1 MTDEH
6 FDKSKKNEEMND
18 CLNRLLM
25 SDKPKMI
32 VADLDDENKLTEQ
45 QIKHFKTA
53 EYLWN
58 LTPQT
63 IEGQYKDKFMGVLL
77 DESLNYVHI
86 VFVSKRFLDYICKL
100 EYNFPPQ

>member
-1 MTDEH
+1 MIDEH
-6 FDKSKKNEEMND
+6 FNKYKNSEEINN
-18 CLNRLLM
+18 CLNRLLK

-32 VADLDDENKLTEQ
+32 VADLDNENELTEQ

-86 VFVSKRFLDYICKL
+86 VFASKR
-100 EYNFPPQ
+100 